1 MTSPVPSRSLKLS
14 LEEATSEYQNQLF
27 ESPGASLLLERG
39 IDHKTIEH
47 FRLGYVSNPLSG
59 DEDYKGYLSIPYITV
74 SGVVAL
80 RFKRVGNYGPKVLS
94 RSLAVSRPYNVG
106 ALKKSVPIFL
116 AEGEPDTWAAF
127 QCGLY
132 VVGIPGVE
140 TWNEDTGP
148 VWARMFRFC
157 SRVEGGP
164 GLYILQQG
172 DTKILREDKT
182 AAQMM
187 SDRIR
192 ANISAEV
199 IEFPDGYDVD
209 SMRQEFGEQ
218 YVREWV
224 GLDGGRAG

>member
-1 MTSPVPSRSLKLS
+1 MTSPVPSRSLKES
-14 LEEATSEYQNQLF
+14 LEEATNEYQNQLLG
-27 ESPGASLLLERG
+27 SPGASLLSQRG
-39 IDHKTIEH
+39 IDHQTIEH
-47 FRLGYVSNPLSG
+47 FRLGYVSTPISG
-59 DEDYKGYLSIPYITV
+59 DESYKGYLSIPYITV

-80 RFKRVGNYGPKVLS
+80 RFKRIGDRGPKVLS
-94 RSLAVSRPYNVG
+94 REGAISRPYNVG

-116 AEGEPDTWAAF
+116 TEGEPDTWAAF

-140 TWNEDTGP
+140 TWERL
-148 VWARMFRFC
+148 WSRMFRFC
-157 SRVEGGP
+157 SRQEGGP
-164 GLYILQQG
+164 GLYLLQQG

-182 AAQMM
+182 AAQLL
-187 SDRIR
+187 SDKVRQDL
-192 ANISAEV
+192 AAEV
-199 IEFPDGYDVD
+199 IEFPDGHDVD